1 MPGVSVGVCAYN
13 EESNLL
19 PCLESISSQSLTGFA
34 LLEVLVVSSGSTD
47 RTNEIASTFEK
58 RDPRVRLAVQKER
71 RGKNAAINEFMSLA
85 KGEVL
90 VLVNADNRLTPG
102 CLQALLEPFRDPK
115 VGVAG
120 GHPVP
125 TNPKDSFSGFA
136 VHMLWDMHHRIALID
151 PKIGELMAF
160 RPLGIV
166 LPEGTQSDEDIIRM
180 ESEKR
185 GLRTV
190 YAPAAI
196 VNNRGPGDIGD
207 FLRQRA
213 RVNIG
218 ERYMRKWY
226 DLKFSTWDTASLM
239 RAYAGFANENR
250 RHPLRILV
258 AVLMEVGSRGYASL
272 HVALNKGDR
281 PVWEQ
286 VRSTKDLGR

>member
-1 MPGVSVGVCAYN
+1 MSGVSIGVCAYN
-13 EESNLL
+13 EENNLL
-19 PCLESISSQSLTGFA
+19 PCLQSISSQELSGFE
-34 LLEVLVVSSGSTD
+34 LVETIVVSSGSTD
-47 RTNEIASTFEK
+47 RTDEIARAYEK
-58 RDPRVRLAVQKER
+58 RDPRAKLVVQQER
-71 RGKNAAINEFMSLA
+71 KGKNAAINLFMGLA
-85 KGEVL
+85 KGDIL

-136 VHMLWDMHHRIALID
+136 VHMLWDMHHRVALID

-160 RPLGIV
+160 RPLGLV
-166 LPEGTQSDEDIIRM
+166 LPEGTQSDEDLIRM

-190 YAPAAI
+190 YVPGAV

-218 ERYMRKWY
+218 ERYMRRWY
-226 DLKFSTWDTASLM
+226 GVRFSTWDIGSLM
-239 RAYAGFANENR
+239 KAYAGFASDNR
-250 RHPLRILV
+250 RHLLRVFV
-258 AVLMEVGSRGYASL
+258 AVLMEIGARGYASL

-286 VRSTKDLGR
+286 VRSTKDFGR